1 MTFDAIPASEL
12 RMTSEKMPVGKGF
25 AVVFR
30 MEGTRLDVEWLPR
43 MPGPR
48 RGRQCLPAYRLAR
61 SEFLRRVALKTGLCI
76 AVMEA

>member
-1 MTFDAIPASEL
+1 MTPANEL

-30 MEGTRLDVEWLPR
+30 MKGGQLEVEWLPR

-48 RGRQCLPAYRLAR
+48 RGRQCLAAYRLAR
-61 SEFLRRVALKTGLCI
+61 NEFLRRVALKTGLNVM
-76 AVMEA
+76 VMEA

>member
-1 MTFDAIPASEL
+1 MTPPNDL

-30 MEGTRLDVEWLPR
+30 MEGGQMEVDWLPR

-61 SEFLRRVALKTGLCI
+61 NEFLRRVALKTGLNV
-76 AVMEA
+76 AVVEA